1 MNGRLAALA
10 PVIRSVRDVAA
21 GLHHEWAEIRL
32 TGGRSPYCTMVA
44 LAVALAVGVALVVH
58 VDETWW
64 AAISA
69 FMSTQA
75 NAPASVRRGV
85 LRISGT
91 FAGAAL
97 AVLLSPVLVGDQVA
111 LSLAL
116 LVVSTTGMV
125 GLLVSGFGY
134 AWLLGAITADMVLM
148 ALLSDPLSALS
159 VAADRSLE
167 VMIGTMAAMVVAL
180 LVAPDANP
188 TPTAPAPGWR
198 DLLGER
204 WPVVRHA
211 LRAGLGVMLVPLVW
225 QWLELPNLTQTA
237 VTVAAVMAVPG
248 VSNDLAT
255 EQQAVIE
262 RAVHRILGCLFGGVA
277 GLGCLAVSVQSFLPW
292 LLMLT
297 AGIWIAAHVQTSEP
311 RIGYAGTQAAVVFIS
326 TLVQGSGPPTSIW
339 PGVERFAGITG
350 GLLILLMVSVLT
362 APSRPATASARGQ

>member
-1 MNGRLAALA
+1 
-10 PVIRSVRDVAA
+10 
-21 GLHHEWAEIRL
+21 
-32 TGGRSPYCTMVA
+32 
-44 LAVALAVGVALVVH
+44 
-58 VDETWW
+58 
-64 AAISA
+64 
-69 FMSTQA
+69 
-75 NAPASVRRGV
+75 

-97 AVLLSPVLVGDQVA
+97 AVLLSPVLAGDQVA

-116 LVVSTTGMV
+116 LVVSTMGMV

-297 AGIWIAAHVQTSEP
+297 AGIWIAAHVQTSEHL
-311 RIGYAGTQAAVVFIS
+311 IGYVGTQAAVVFIS

-339 PGVERFAGITG
+339 PGVERFAGIIG